1 MFEFPQPA
9 TALHRFAEDYHQAIQ
24 YAALRLGGRPYLRK
38 AQRVL
43 DDLRELGPISS
54 RTEHDTYELLMLFVQ
69 GGGLI
74 DIETDCVPDLGA
86 GDLDDIALLAEALSD
101 ALLELKKPFWQRQN
115 GERRARDE

>member
-1 MFEFPQPA
+1 MFEFPQKA

-43 DDLRELGPISS
+43 EDLRELGPISS
-54 RTEHDTYELLMLFVQ
+54 RTEHDAFELLMLFAQ

-74 DIETDCVPDLGA
+74 DTDTDCAPDLGA
-86 GDLDDIALLAEALSD
+86 GDLDDIALLAEAFSD
-101 ALLELKKPFWQRQN
+101 ALLELKQQAAPEWGKVRQR
-115 GERRARDE
+115 